1 MSSPASG
8 SAGGTTQETGPAL
21 RSRTVD
27 PRTWPLALRVVLVTT
42 LLSIVAMLAVGAYL
56 SSVIADGL
64 YEQRRDRVLE
74 ETVEVRRDLTD
85 NLTQLSGATTTQR
98 QDAVNAFVQSAGG
111 QGGGD
116 RREVA
121 LVPVETS
128 GTVFPVASSDRTLLE
143 EVDDEL
149 AAAVAASPDSVSW
162 QSIGREDPE
171 GNSVPALLVGTRVM
185 VPGVGSY
192 NLYLVY
198 SLQEEQ
204 QTLAFVQRVILGG
217 GGVLLALIVGI
228 AIVVARLVT
237 TPLKHA
243 AHAAERIAG
252 GDLDSRV
259 EVSGADELARV
270 GESFNDMARSLA
282 QKVDDLTELSRVQQR
297 FVSDVSHE
305 LRTPLTTIRMASSV
319 LDGRRDELP
328 GELQRTSE
336 LLSTQVQRFEVLLT
350 DLLEISR
357 YDAGAVELEAHRE
370 DLDALVVRAIDD
382 VRPLAGARGCLLD
395 VHLSGRGMHA
405 VVDARRI
412 DRILR
417 NLLTN
422 AIEHGANGPVLVQT
436 ASQEDALAVV
446 VQDYGHGISPEAAM
460 RVFDRFWRADPS
472 RARTLGGTGLGLSI
486 SAEDARLHGGWLQAW
501 GQEGRGAVFRLTVP
515 RRPGGDFLRSPLRL
529 ERSFDRDAVG
539 TYSVTPTGEIP
550 IAPGLL
556 PDLSGSSADPE
567 AESDPG
573 SDQSTVPGSG
583 QITVPGSGLGT
594 GPGPGR
600 DLDRGPRS
608 ARDQEP
614 PMTGGSR

>member
-1 MSSPASG
+1 MSTVGRGAAP
-8 SAGGTTQETGPAL
+8 ETRAAL
-21 RSRTVD
+21 VTRAVD
-27 PRTWPLALRVVLVTT
+27 PRSWPLALRVVLVTT
-42 LLSIVAMLAVGAYL
+42 LLSIVSMLAVGAYL

-74 ETVEVRRDLTD
+74 ETVEVRRELTD
-85 NLTQLSGATTTQR
+85 SLTQLSGATSTQQ

-111 QGGGD
+111 RGGGD

-128 GTVFPVASSDRTLLE
+128 GMVFPVASSDRTLFE
-143 EVDDEL
+143 EVDDEI
-149 AAAVAASPDSVSW
+149 ADAVSENPEAVSW
-162 QSIGREDPE
+162 RSIGREDSE
-171 GNSVPALLVGTRVM
+171 GRTVPALLIGTRVM

-192 NLYLVY
+192 DLYLVY

-204 QTLAFVQRVILGG
+204 DTLAFVQRVILGG

-237 TPLKHA
+237 TPLKRA

-259 EVSGADELARV
+259 EVAGADELARV
-270 GESFNDMARSLA
+270 GDSFNDMARSLA
-282 QKVDDLTELSRVQQR
+282 QKVDDLTELSRLQQR

-319 LDGRRDELP
+319 LDGRRLQLP
-328 GELQRTSE
+328 DDLQRTVE
-336 LLSTQVQRFEVLLT
+336 LLVAQVERFEVLLG

-357 YDAGAVELEAHRE
+357 FDAGAAELEARRE
-370 DLDALVVRAIDD
+370 DLDALVVRAVDD

-395 VHLSGRGMHA
+395 VHLAGHGMDA
-405 VVDARRI
+405 VVDARRV

-422 AIEHGANGPVLVQT
+422 AIEHGAGGPVLVQT
-436 ASQEDALAVV
+436 AANDDAVAVL
-446 VQDYGHGISPEAAM
+446 VQDHGHGISPEAAQ

-486 SAEDARLHGGWLQAW
+486 SAEDARLHTGWLQAW
-501 GQEGRGAVFRLTVP
+501 GQEGRGAVFRLTLP
-515 RRPGGDFLRSPLRL
+515 RRPGGMFLRSPLRL
-529 ERSFDRDAVG
+529 ERSFDRDLDTAG
-539 TYSVTPTGEIP
+539 TYSVTGTGEIP
-550 IAPGLL
+550 IGPGLL
-556 PDLSGSSADPE
+556 PDLPDL
-567 AESDPG
+567 SDPA
-573 SDQSTVPGSG
+573 
-583 QITVPGSGLGT
+583 
-594 GPGPGR
+594 
-600 DLDRGPRS
+600 RS
-608 ARDQEP
+608 AASPDTSPAVSPDASPDQEP
-614 PMTGGSR
+614 PTAGGDR